1 MIINTK
7 TIDFDFFGK
16 IIKIIIFDYYYA
28 KEHNIKD
35 INYDV
40 ISKCL
45 ESKNNCWEPYQSEI
59 TKEILKNGNN
69 IFIDVGTHL
78 GYYSLIA
85 SSLGNNVIGF
95 DCNDIYMNLFRNT
108 IELNNF
114 KNIKIIKN
122 KVDSNFSLDRY
133 IDVNTKIKLIKCD
146 VEGYEIEFVKS
157 IQTRLENKMIEN
169 LILEISPKKRNNYNK
184 IIKSIFNFGYHVY
197 DIGLSPQRKLNEDTN
212 LTSLKDKY
220 LDLNNI
226 NIDNYLL
233 LFPEEQSNFLFSLE
247 KY

>member
-1 MIINTK
+1 M
-7 TIDFDFFGK
+7 
-16 IIKIIIFDYYYA
+16 IIFDYFYA

-35 INYDV
+35 YNYDV

-45 ESKNNCWEPYQSEI
+45 ESKNNCWEPYQTEI

-85 SSLGNNVIGF
+85 SSLGNNVIGI
-95 DCNDIYMNLFRNT
+95 DCSDIYIDLFKKN
-108 IELNNF
+108 IDLNNL
-114 KNIKIIKN
+114 KNIKILKN
-122 KVDSNFSLDRY
+122 MVDSNFSLDTI

-146 VEGYEIEFVKS
+146 IEGYEIEFVKS
-157 IQTRLENKMIEN
+157 IQTRLENKTIEN
-169 LILEISPKKRNNYNK
+169 LILEISPTKRNEYNET
-184 IIKSIFNFGYHVY
+184 IKSIFYLGYHVY
-197 DIGLSPQRKLNEDTN
+197 DIGLSPQRKLNEDIS
-212 LTSLKDKY
+212 LSSLKDKY

-226 NIDNYLL
+226 NIDDYLTS
-233 LFPEEQSNFLFSLE
+233 FPQKQSNFLFSLE